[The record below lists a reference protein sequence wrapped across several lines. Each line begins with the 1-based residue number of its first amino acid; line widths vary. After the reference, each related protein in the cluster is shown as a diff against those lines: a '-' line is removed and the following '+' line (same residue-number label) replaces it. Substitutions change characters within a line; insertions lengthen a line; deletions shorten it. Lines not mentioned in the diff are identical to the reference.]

1 MNPILLFVLG
11 TISGSVLGGII
22 YAIFWM
28 VKTHRTVIG
37 NTKGINRLEA
47 NSQNDYEMLSKRI
60 HESNQNINQ
69 NIDDIYYGVTKDLSK
84 RIDEVDLNIRDL
96 HCRDFEHLKSYIDSR
111 IDKQYEH
118 INRIKVSLEEKETVN
133 KN

>member
-11 TISGSVLGGII
+11 TLSGSVLVGII

-37 NTKGINRLEA
+37 NTKGISRLEA

-60 HESNQNINQ
+60 HESNK
-69 NIDDIYYGVTKDLSK
+69 NIDDIYYGITQDLSK
-84 RIDEVDLNIRDL
+84 RIGEVDLNIRDL
-96 HCRDFEHLKSYIDSR
+96 HCRDIEHLKSYIDSR

-118 INRIKVSLEEKETVN
+118 INRIKVTLEEKETVN

>member
-11 TISGSVLGGII
+11 TLSGSVLVGII

-60 HESNQNINQ
+60 HESNK
-69 NIDDIYYGVTKDLSK
+69 NIDDIYYGITQDLSK
-84 RIDEVDLNIRDL
+84 RIGEVDLNIRDL
-96 HCRDFEHLKSYIDSR
+96 HCRDIEHLKSYIDSR